1 MSWRCK
7 HCIHSKMHRI
17 QDRLLVYCPIR
28 KQYPSPRFIEAWG
41 CDDYEDRQLHLFE
54 EERRKDK

>member
-1 MSWRCK
+1 
-7 HCIHSKMHRI
+7 MHRI

-41 CDDYEDRQLHLFE
+41 CDNYEDRQLHLFK